1 MAAFE
6 FPIVNQRA
14 SVTTTSRSAD
24 RGTVTMWMPAVRLAG
39 SATGI
44 IDSASKLRTVDGL
57 STFTRSAG

>member
-1 MAAFE
+1 M
-6 FPIVNQRA
+6 
-14 SVTTTSRSAD
+14 
-24 RGTVTMWMPAVRLAG
+24 MWMPAVRLIG